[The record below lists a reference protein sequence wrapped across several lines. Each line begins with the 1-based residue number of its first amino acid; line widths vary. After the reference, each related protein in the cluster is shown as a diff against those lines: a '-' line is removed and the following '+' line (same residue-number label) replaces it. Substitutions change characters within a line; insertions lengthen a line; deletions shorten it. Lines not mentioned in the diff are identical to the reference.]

1 MSEARF
7 NVVFAGEMVAG
18 ADPAKVRENL
28 AAAFKMDVSKVEA
41 LFSGKRVVVKKDAD
55 QATAM
60 KFRAVMKQAGA
71 LCDLERIGEEAAV
84 PAAVADAPAPAPAP
98 APAQAAPAEPVARAS
113 FAPAAESPAPVKGGS
128 LETVGTIRMGGTG
141 FSGPFEVAPT
151 GAELAD
157 KHEGPP
163 PIVPDVSHFSVAPPG
178 SDMGQKKD
186 EKPPVVPDISHLS
199 IAPPGSKLSE

>member
-7 NVVFAGEMVAG
+7 NVVFAGETVAG
-18 ADPAKVRENL
+18 ADPARVRENL
-28 AAAFKMDVSKVEA
+28 AAAFRMDVSKVEA
-41 LFSGKRVVVKKDAD
+41 LFSGKRVVVKKGAD

-71 LCDLERIGEEAAV
+71 LCDLERVGEET
-84 PAAVADAPAPAPAP
+84 
-98 APAQAAPAEPVARAS
+98 
-113 FAPAAESPAPVKGGS
+113 PAPVKGGS

-157 KHEGPP
+157 KYEGPP

-186 EKPPVVPDISHLS
+186 EKPPVTPDISHLS

>member
-1 MSEARF
+1 MSDARF
-7 NVVFAGEMVAG
+7 NVVFAGETVAG
-18 ADPAKVRENL
+18 ADPARVRENL

-41 LFSGKRVVVKKDAD
+41 LFSGKRVVVKKEAD

-71 LCDLERIGEEAAV
+71 ICDLERVGEEAA
-84 PAAVADAPAPAPAP
+84 AAAAETAAPAP
-98 APAQAAPAEPVARAS
+98 APAQAAPAP
-113 FAPAAESPAPVKGGS
+113 APAVPAARPAVEAPAPVKGGS

-163 PIVPDVSHFSVAPPG
+163 PVVPDVSHFSVAPPG

-186 EKPPVVPDISHLS
+186 DKPPVKPDISHLS